1 MRSIGLLLF
10 ASLFGFITLTNAQ
23 NGSVGQPFTSL
34 GQAQNVATD
43 GVYYFSLSGTSF
55 STYVRV
61 GGWVQVAIDFDSGV
75 GNLTQSNALNNSV
88 RGILTP
94 TALSTLGSATVTRVL
109 TSNGQLDVQNTRPG
123 IITRIVNNQTLLAT
137 PADNTDNGGNW
148 TGTNT
153 LATQFTNAGNT
164 QAYGLNL
171 NIFHAGNNGDGI
183 HWIPFYN
190 QQMIKFSAGDIPNG
204 AYFQL
209 LVRAPMVAV
218 VSGPVI
224 NTQPSTSAQSVC
236 LNAAIN
242 ALSVSATSPNGSG
255 ITYQWYSNASASN
268 AGGTS
273 IGGATSS
280 SYTPPNN
287 VVGTVY
293 YYVICTNNQGSA
305 TSTVSAGIT
314 VNAIPQAAAN
324 SGSVD
329 YLVVGGGGGGGF
341 DGAGGGGG
349 GQVKTGSIS
358 LASGSYSV
366 TIGNGGAN
374 ATGFGAQAGNGG
386 STTLSL
392 PTPIVSIGGGG
403 GGSKGA
409 NGATGGNGGGG
420 GHSNYAGA
428 AGAVGGFAG
437 GNANGDGGGG
447 GGGAGTAGATGSAG
461 RNGGDGVLSSISG
474 SATYYGGGGGGG
486 SYGSTGTA
494 LGGLGGGGRGGL
506 AYTPLAVA
514 GTPNTGGGGGGA
526 GEAQSNPGRSG
537 GSGVVIVR
545 YLGSPSGTG
554 GTITQ
559 TGGYTIHT
567 FNSNGT
573 FAYNGSSSAVV
584 PNVTVCGS
592 TTATFTSTLAAGLTL
607 DWYNAAIGGTLLS
620 QGTSTYTTPV
630 LASTTTYY
638 VAVRNVS
645 AGCVSATRTAV
656 TATVNTTSFTSTTG
670 ASLCSTGTATLQAAT
685 AAGTINWYAAST
697 GGASLGT
704 GTSYTTPSIAATTT
718 YYAEVTNNGCTTN
731 PRVAVVASV
740 NSTPP
745 TPTITQSGCG
755 VLSLGNYGGG
765 NALDFG
771 QFNSSS
777 FITIPSSLNSVFNTN
792 NVTVEGW
799 FKFDANNVGF
809 PMLIGEAYVGDGKI
823 TFAMYKHGNYINAGY
838 NNNGWTLVTSAS
850 TIQINTWMHIAATY
864 DQTSIKIYINGNLDA
879 TLNANAA
886 LPTGSESWY
895 IGKRWDSNDYFRGV
909 MDEIRIW
916 NVARTQAQIQASM
929 NTTVPTNATG
939 LRAYY
944 KLDESVGTSP
954 ADATGNGYNG
964 TLTNGSIWQVP
975 STSILGASQATYL
988 WSPGGQTTNTITA
1001 ATSGTYSVV
1010 ATLSGCQSASA
1021 SSSVVLGVTAS
1032 SNQTICSGTS
1042 PANLTLTGTAATIQW
1057 QSSSDNVN
1065 FTNIAGATSATL
1077 SSAQMGNLNTT
1088 TYYRAYATSAVCAP
1102 SYSNTVTLTVN
1113 TTPSFTSTTGASR
1126 CGTGTVTLQAATAA
1140 GTINWY
1146 AALTGGA
1153 SLGTGTSFNT
1163 PSIAATTTYY
1173 AAVTNNGCTTSPRTA
1188 VVATVNAIPTFSAT
1202 TGASICGTG
1211 TGTLQASTAAG
1222 TINWYAA
1229 LTGGASLGT
1238 GTSYTT
1244 PSIATTTTY
1253 YADVTNNGCTTNP
1266 RVAVVATVNTIPPIA
1281 TNSPSG
1287 LTIDIL
1293 TVAGGGGAG
1302 YARGG
1307 GGGAG
1312 GYIYST
1318 NVSYAAGTS
1327 DAITVGTGG
1336 SPGSD
1341 NAGTGVHATSGT
1353 NSSFGSTYIAIG
1365 GGGGGS
1371 YGGGPQNGYNGGS
1384 GGGGANQSS
1393 SANTGYGGTGTAGQ
1407 GNAGGNSRCGG
1418 GGEVSGGGGGG
1429 AGGSGTHGTSNG
1441 CGSAANRPYNPGNG
1455 GNGLQNSISGTAV
1468 WYAGGGGG
1476 GGLGTSLNL
1485 QGTNGLGGGQAS
1497 YGGGGQCKL
1506 NANNWVMESG
1516 GPGIVIVRYSGTPVA
1531 TGGTITQVG
1540 GFTIH
1545 TFTTNGTFAFAGVAS
1560 SAVIPNMTS
1569 CVAAA
1574 ITFTGTV
1581 NAGYTLD
1588 WYNAASGGT
1597 LLSQG
1602 TSTYTTPV
1610 ISTTTTYYVAVR
1622 NTTTGCVSA
1631 TRTAVTATINT
1642 ASFTSTTGASR
1653 CGTGTVTL
1661 QATTAAGTINWYA
1674 ALTGGASLGT
1684 GTSYN
1689 TPSIATTTTYYA
1701 DVTNNGCTSSP
1712 RTAVVATVNAIP
1724 TFSATTGASIC
1735 GTGTVTLQAA
1745 TAAGTINWYAALTG
1759 GASLGTGTSYTTPS
1773 IATTTTYYADVTN
1786 NGCTSSPRTAV
1797 VATVNAIPTFS
1808 ATTGASRCGTGTVTL
1823 QAATAAG
1830 TINWYAALTGGASLG
1845 TGTSFNTPSIA
1856 ATTTYYADVTNNG
1869 CTSSPRTAVVATVN
1883 TIPTLPSTT
1892 GASICGTGTATLQA
1906 TTAAGTINWYAALTG
1921 GASLG
1926 TGTSYTTPSIAT
1938 TTTYYV
1944 DVTDNGC
1951 TSSPRTAVVA
1961 TVNALPTPTITQSGC
1976 GVLTLGNYGAGNALN
1991 LGTNNTSKYVSIPA
2005 SLNASF
2011 NTNNITVE
2019 GWFNLSAYDPA
2030 MPEPMLVGE
2039 AYISDNKVTFMLSRY
2054 QNQIRAGYFSGS
2066 AWSLALS
2073 ASSIPANTW
2082 THIAATYDQTSIKIY
2097 INGVLDGTL
2106 NASSPLPTGNEVWY
2120 LGKRFGGPDMISGV
2134 MDEIRIWNVAR
2145 TQAQIQAVMNTSVP
2159 TNSTGLRAYYKL
2171 DESAGTSTADA
2182 TGNGHNGTL
2191 INGPTWQVPST
2202 SVLAG
2207 AAATFL
2213 WSPGG
2218 QTTNTITAATNGT
2231 YTAVVTSAVGCQSAP
2246 VSANVVMGG
2255 VASSSQTVC
2264 PGLLPSAITLTNYGG
2279 TLQWQTSNDNVTFT
2293 NIAGQTSATLPAN
2306 AIGIMAGTKYIRALV
2321 TNGGC
2326 VIPSNVVTLS
2336 PANVNVLT
2344 PLTASSYVWN
2354 GQSSSDWGTLS
2365 NWYSYN
2371 GTSLVPAATL
2381 PGSTANTVIPAN
2393 TGCILTQ
2400 PTLSSGAIIIN
2411 SLVLETGSQLTQ
2423 SGGTLLLYTN
2433 FVKNG
2438 NLNSTGG
2445 LINFYGPTA
2454 ATISGSG
2461 AVQFTK
2467 MRVNK
2472 LAGATLTLQ
2481 IPVTVSDSLTMILGN
2496 IYTTTN
2502 NLLTLGLN
2510 SASPG
2515 KLVYTNGTVVGP
2527 LKRFFANV
2535 AVSGLA
2541 GRFPVGTATYNRY
2554 AQFSF
2559 ASSPGVNQSLT
2570 VNYASGA
2577 PLSGGNILYNGL
2589 PLWASNSLMQ
2599 NYSADGYWNV
2609 IPTNNDYT
2617 STINTAPYEVTLY
2630 ANNLTGM
2637 QTPQVCR
2644 IIKSAGSNTA
2654 AQNHVAWSAC
2664 GTHTAIAGGA
2674 SPLAF
2679 LISSTASQGF
2689 SWFNIGTPNSQAL
2702 PVEFAGMTTTCE
2714 EEAISIRWSTESEHN
2729 NDYFRIE
2736 KSTDGSTW
2744 DILGY
2749 VDAVGNS
2756 SVLNGYEFLDV
2767 EYRSNTY
2774 YRLYQV
2780 DQDGSEELL
2789 STMYSDCNVATDE
2802 IASFPNPSDESFSI
2816 FWKQF
2821 NTNGDGTI
2829 TIRDINGKT
2838 MHHET
2843 VALSLGANLF
2853 MIKAHLAPGVYMI
2866 ELIDDNFERSLIK
2879 HVVK

>member
-1 MRSIGLLLF
+1 MRSIGLFLF
-10 ASLFGFITLTNAQ
+10 ASLFGIITLTNAQ
-23 NGSVGQPFTSL
+23 NGSAGQPFTSL
-34 GQAQNVATD
+34 GQAQNVASD
-43 GVYYFSLSGTSF
+43 GVYYFSLSGTNF

-61 GGWVQVAIDFDSGV
+61 GGWVQVAIDFRPNA
-75 GNLTQSNALNNSV
+75 GNLPQSNALNNTV

-94 TALSTLGSATVTRVL
+94 TALSRLGSATVTRVL

-137 PADNTDNGGNW
+137 PADNTDNNTNW

-153 LATQFTNAGNT
+153 VAGQFINYGNT
-164 QAYGLNL
+164 TAYGLHQ

-183 HWIPFYN
+183 HWIPYFTLH
-190 QQMIKFSAGDIPNG
+190 MINNNVGQIPNG

-218 VSGPVI
+218 VVGPTI
-224 NTQPSTSAQSVC
+224 NTQPSTTAQNLCINSSA
-236 LNAAIN
+236 N

-255 ITYQWYSNASASN
+255 ITYQWYSNASNSN
-268 AGGTS
+268 VGGTA
-273 IGGATSS
+273 IGGASSS
-280 SYTPPNN
+280 SYTPPSN
-287 VVGTVY
+287 VAGTVY
-293 YYVICTNNQGSA
+293 YYVICTNNQGST
-305 TSTVSAGIT
+305 TSNVSAGIT
-314 VNAIPQAAAN
+314 VNAAPQAAAN

-349 GQVKTGSIS
+349 GQVKTGTLS
-358 LASGSYSV
+358 LASGSYAV

-374 ATGFGAQAGNGG
+374 ATSFGSQAGNGG
-386 STTLSL
+386 STTLSF

-428 AGAVGGFAG
+428 AGAAGGFAG

-486 SYGSTGTA
+486 TYGSSGTA
-494 LGGLGGGGRGGL
+494 LGGLGGGGRGGVGFS
-506 AYTPLAVA
+506 PLAVV

-559 TGGYTIHT
+559 SGGYTIHT

-584 PNVTVCGS
+584 PNVTVCSS
-592 TTATFTSTLAAGLTL
+592 TSATFTSTLAAGLTL
-607 DWYNAAIGGTLLS
+607 DWYDAPTNGNLLS
-620 QGTSTYTTPV
+620 QGTSTFTTPV

-656 TATVNTTSFTSTTG
+656 TATVN
-670 ASLCSTGTATLQAAT
+670 
-685 AAGTINWYAAST
+685 
-697 GGASLGT
+697 
-704 GTSYTTPSIAATTT
+704 
-718 YYAEVTNNGCTTN
+718 
-731 PRVAVVASV
+731 
-740 NSTPP
+740 
-745 TPTITQSGCG
+745 
-755 VLSLGNYGGG
+755 
-765 NALDFG
+765 
-771 QFNSSS
+771 
-777 FITIPSSLNSVFNTN
+777 
-792 NVTVEGW
+792 
-799 FKFDANNVGF
+799 
-809 PMLIGEAYVGDGKI
+809 
-823 TFAMYKHGNYINAGY
+823 
-838 NNNGWTLVTSAS
+838 
-850 TIQINTWMHIAATY
+850 
-864 DQTSIKIYINGNLDA
+864 
-879 TLNANAA
+879 
-886 LPTGSESWY
+886 
-895 IGKRWDSNDYFRGV
+895 
-909 MDEIRIW
+909 
-916 NVARTQAQIQASM
+916 
-929 NTTVPTNATG
+929 
-939 LRAYY
+939 
-944 KLDESVGTSP
+944 
-954 ADATGNGYNG
+954 
-964 TLTNGSIWQVP
+964 
-975 STSILGASQATYL
+975 
-988 WSPGGQTTNTITA
+988 
-1001 ATSGTYSVV
+1001 ATS
-1010 ATLSGCQSASA
+1010 L
-1021 SSSVVLGVTAS
+1021 
-1032 SNQTICSGTS
+1032 TS
-1042 PANLTLTGTAATIQW
+1042 
-1057 QSSSDNVN
+1057 
-1065 FTNIAGATSATL
+1065 
-1077 SSAQMGNLNTT
+1077 
-1088 TYYRAYATSAVCAP
+1088 
-1102 SYSNTVTLTVN
+1102 
-1113 TTPSFTSTTGASR
+1113 
-1126 CGTGTVTLQAATAA
+1126 
-1140 GTINWY
+1140 
-1146 AALTGGA
+1146 
-1153 SLGTGTSFNT
+1153 
-1163 PSIAATTTYY
+1163 
-1173 AAVTNNGCTTSPRTA
+1173 
-1188 VVATVNAIPTFSAT
+1188 
-1202 TGASICGTG
+1202 
-1211 TGTLQASTAAG
+1211 
-1222 TINWYAA
+1222 
-1229 LTGGASLGT
+1229 
-1238 GTSYTT
+1238 
-1244 PSIATTTTY
+1244 
-1253 YADVTNNGCTTNP
+1253 
-1266 RVAVVATVNTIPPIA
+1266 
-1281 TNSPSG
+1281 
-1287 LTIDIL
+1287 
-1293 TVAGGGGAG
+1293 
-1302 YARGG
+1302 
-1307 GGGAG
+1307 
-1312 GYIYST
+1312 
-1318 NVSYAAGTS
+1318 
-1327 DAITVGTGG
+1327 
-1336 SPGSD
+1336 
-1341 NAGTGVHATSGT
+1341 
-1353 NSSFGSTYIAIG
+1353 
-1365 GGGGGS
+1365 
-1371 YGGGPQNGYNGGS
+1371 
-1384 GGGGANQSS
+1384 
-1393 SANTGYGGTGTAGQ
+1393 
-1407 GNAGGNSRCGG
+1407 
-1418 GGEVSGGGGGG
+1418 
-1429 AGGSGTHGTSNG
+1429 
-1441 CGSAANRPYNPGNG
+1441 
-1455 GNGLQNSISGTAV
+1455 
-1468 WYAGGGGG
+1468 
-1476 GGLGTSLNL
+1476 
-1485 QGTNGLGGGQAS
+1485 
-1497 YGGGGQCKL
+1497 
-1506 NANNWVMESG
+1506 
-1516 GPGIVIVRYSGTPVA
+1516 
-1531 TGGTITQVG
+1531 
-1540 GFTIH
+1540 
-1545 TFTTNGTFAFAGVAS
+1545 
-1560 SAVIPNMTS
+1560 
-1569 CVAAA
+1569 
-1574 ITFTGTV
+1574 
-1581 NAGYTLD
+1581 
-1588 WYNAASGGT
+1588 
-1597 LLSQG
+1597 
-1602 TSTYTTPV
+1602 
-1610 ISTTTTYYVAVR
+1610 
-1622 NTTTGCVSA
+1622 
-1631 TRTAVTATINT
+1631 
-1642 ASFTSTTGASR
+1642 
-1653 CGTGTVTL
+1653 
-1661 QATTAAGTINWYA
+1661 
-1674 ALTGGASLGT
+1674 
-1684 GTSYN
+1684 
-1689 TPSIATTTTYYA
+1689 
-1701 DVTNNGCTSSP
+1701 
-1712 RTAVVATVNAIP
+1712 
-1724 TFSATTGASIC
+1724 
-1735 GTGTVTLQAA
+1735 
-1745 TAAGTINWYAALTG
+1745 
-1759 GASLGTGTSYTTPS
+1759 
-1773 IATTTTYYADVTN
+1773 
-1786 NGCTSSPRTAV
+1786 
-1797 VATVNAIPTFS
+1797 
-1808 ATTGASRCGTGTVTL
+1808 TTGASRCGTGTVTL

-1883 TIPTLPSTT
+1883 AIPTFSSTTGASICGTSTGTLQATTAAGTINWYAALTGGASLGTGTSYTTPSIAATTTYYADVTNNGCTSSPRTSVVATVNSLPQAAGNSGTSVDYLVVGGGGGGGHEGGGGGGGGQVKTGSVSFLNGSFAVTIGNGGSGATTISSQASNGGTTTLSLPTPVVSIGGGGGGSKNAQGASGGNGGGGGHPGFSGGAGVAGGFAGGTANNEIGGGGAGAGAVGTSASNSNGGIGVSSSISGSATFYGGGGGGGSWHIGTGGGQGGQGGGGSGGTALSPLATSGAANTGGGGGGSGNSQSTPVAKNGGSGIVIVRYLGSPSGTGGTITQSGGYTIHTFNSNGTFTFNNPSSAVVPNVTICGSTSATFTGTVAAGFTLDWYDAASGGNLLSQGTLTYTTPALASTTIYYVAVRNVSTGCVSATRTAVTATVNATSFTSTTGASRCGTGTVTLQAAAAAGTINWYAALTGGASLGTGSNFTTPSIAATTTYYVQVTNNGCTTNPRVAVVATVNAIPTFSSTTGASICGGPSTLTLQAATAAGTINWYAALTGGASLGTGTSYTTPSIATTTTYYADVTNNGCTSSPRTAVVATVNAIPTLSSTTGASRCGTGTVTLQAATAAGTINWYAALTGGASLGTGTSFNTPSIAATTTYYAAVTNNGCTSSPRTAVVATVNAIPTFSSTT

-1906 TTAAGTINWYAALTG
+1906 ATAAGTINWYAALTG

-1951 TSSPRTAVVA
+1951 TSSPRTAVAA
-1961 TVNALPTPTITQSGC
+1961 TVNALPLNLNSYTADVLVVGGGGSGGCRHAGGGGGGGVVYQTSFVINAGNIPVTVGNGGVGNSVTGQNSIFSSITAVGGGGGGDNGLIGKNGGSGGGGSNGSFGGSGVAGQGFKGGDQNNGLGCCYGYGAGGGGAGAAGANTNGGAGSAGGIGLPFSISGTSVYYGGGGGGGSMDPTSLVGGIGGGGNGGTSSSLTGNAGTPNTGGGGGGGGATIGTSGNGGNGGSGIVIIRYAGSPAATGGTITQVGGFTIHTFTSNGTFALAGGATASVPNVTSC
-1976 GVLTLGNYGAGNALN
+1976 GAA
-1991 LGTNNTSKYVSIPA
+1991 A
-2005 SLNASF
+2005 
-2011 NTNNITVE
+2011 
-2019 GWFNLSAYDPA
+2019 
-2030 MPEPMLVGE
+2030 
-2039 AYISDNKVTFMLSRY
+2039 VTFTGTVNAGFTLDWYDAANGGNLLS
-2054 QNQIRAGYFSGS
+2054 Q
-2066 AWSLALS
+2066 
-2073 ASSIPANTW
+2073 
-2082 THIAATYDQTSIKIY
+2082 
-2097 INGVLDGTL
+2097 
-2106 NASSPLPTGNEVWY
+2106 
-2120 LGKRFGGPDMISGV
+2120 
-2134 MDEIRIWNVAR
+2134 
-2145 TQAQIQAVMNTSVP
+2145 
-2159 TNSTGLRAYYKL
+2159 
-2171 DESAGTSTADA
+2171 GTSTYTTPVISTTTTYYVAVRNTTTGCVSAARTAVTA
-2182 TGNGHNGTL
+2182 T
-2191 INGPTWQVPST
+2191 V
-2202 SVLAG
+2202 
-2207 AAATFL
+2207 
-2213 WSPGG
+2213 
-2218 QTTNTITAATNGT
+2218 ITAST
-2231 YTAVVTSAVGCQSAP
+2231 
-2246 VSANVVMGG
+2246 
-2255 VASSSQTVC
+2255 ASSSQTVC

-2279 TLQWQTSNDNVTFT
+2279 TLQWQTSNDNSTFT

-2306 AIGIMAGTKYIRALV
+2306 AIGIMAGTKYIRAMV

-2326 VIPSNVVTLS
+2326 VTPSNVVTLS

-2445 LINFYGPTA
+2445 LINFYGPTSA
-2454 ATISGSG
+2454 IISGSG

-2515 KLVYTNGTVVGP
+2515 KLAYTSGTVVGP
-2527 LKRFFANV
+2527 LKRFFANA

-2559 ASSPGVNQSLT
+2559 ASSPGIDQSLT

-2609 IPTNNDYT
+2609 IPSNNDYT
-2617 STINTAPYEVTLY
+2617 STINTAPYEVTLF

-2654 AQNHVAWSAC
+2654 AQNHVSWSAC
-2664 GTHTAIAGGA
+2664 GTHTVIAGGA
-2674 SPLAF
+2674 NPLAF

-2736 KSTDGSTW
+2736 KSADGGAW

-2756 SVLNGYEFLDV
+2756 SVLNGYEYLDV
-2767 EYRSNTY
+2767 EYRSNSY

-2789 STMYSDCNVATDE
+2789 STLYTDCDVTTDE
-2802 IASFPNPSDESFSI
+2802 ITSFPNPSHESFSI

-2821 NTNGDGTI
+2821 NTSGDGTI

-2853 MIKAHLAPGVYMI
+2853 IIKEHLAPGVYMI
-2866 ELIDDNFERSLIK
+2866 ELMDDNYERRLIK

>member
-10 ASLFGFITLTNAQ
+10 ASIFGFITVTNAQ
-23 NGSVGQPFTSL
+23 NGSAAQPFTSL
-34 GQAQNVATD
+34 GQAQNVASD
-43 GVYYFSLSGTSF
+43 GVYYFSLSGTNF

-61 GGWVQVAIDFDSGV
+61 GGWVQVAVDFGDGV
-75 GNLTQSNALNNSV
+75 GNLPQSNALNNTV

-94 TALSTLGSATVTRVL
+94 TALSKLGSATVTRVL
-109 TSNGQLDVQNTRPG
+109 TSNGQLDVQNNMPG

-153 LATQFTNAGNT
+153 LAAQFTNAGNT

-171 NIFHAGNNGDGI
+171 NIFHAGNNGEGI

-224 NTQPSTSAQSVC
+224 NIQPSTSAQSVC

-293 YYVICTNNQGSA
+293 YYVICTNNQASS
-305 TSTVSAGIT
+305 TSNVSAGIT

-358 LASGSYSV
+358 LASGSYAV

-428 AGAVGGFAG
+428 AGAAGGFAG

-486 SYGSTGTA
+486 SYGSTGPA

-554 GTITQ
+554 GIITQ
-559 TGGYTIHT
+559 SGGYTIHT

-607 DWYNAAIGGTLLS
+607 DWYNAASGGTLLS

-718 YYAEVTNNGCTTN
+718 YYAAVTNNGCTTN

-771 QFNSSS
+771 QYNSSS

-809 PMLIGEAYVGDGKI
+809 PMLIGEAFLGDGKI

-838 NNNGWTLVTSAS
+838 NNFGWTLVTSAS

-944 KLDESVGTSP
+944 KLDESAGTSP

-1057 QSSSDNVN
+1057 QSSTDNVN
-1065 FTNIAGATSATL
+1065 FTNIGGATSATL
-1077 SSAQMGNLNTT
+1077 SSAQMGNLNAT

-1102 SYSNTVTLTVN
+1102 SYSNTVTITVN
-1113 TTPSFTSTTGASR
+1113 TNPSFTSTTGASR

-1173 AAVTNNGCTTSPRTA
+1173 AAVTNNGCTSSPRTA
-1188 VVATVNAIPTFSAT
+1188 VVATVNAIPTFSST
-1202 TGASICGTG
+1202 TGATICGTG
-1211 TGTLQASTAAG
+1211 TGTLQAATAAG

-1229 LTGGASLGT
+1229 LTGGVSLGT

-1253 YADVTNNGCTTNP
+1253 YADVTNNGCTSSP
-1266 RVAVVATVNTIPPIA
+1266 RTSVVATVNSLPQAASITG
-1281 TNSPSG
+1281 TSVDY
-1287 LTIDIL
+1287 L
-1293 TVAGGGGAG
+1293 VV
-1302 YARGG
+1302 GG
-1307 GGGAG
+1307 GGGGGQEGGGGGGGGQVKTGSVSFLNGSFAVTIGNGGAG
-1312 GYIYST
+1312 ATTISSQASNGGTTTLSLPT
-1318 NVSYAAGTS
+1318 PVVS
-1327 DAITVGTGG
+1327 
-1336 SPGSD
+1336 
-1341 NAGTGVHATSGT
+1341 
-1353 NSSFGSTYIAIG
+1353 IG

-1371 YGGGPQNGYNGGS
+1371 KNAQGASGGN
-1384 GGGGANQSS
+1384 GGGGGHPGFSGGAG
-1393 SANTGYGGTGTAGQ
+1393 AAGGFAGGTA
-1407 GNAGGNSRCGG
+1407 NN
-1418 GGEVSGGGGGG
+1418 EIGGGG
-1429 AGGSGTHGTSNG
+1429 AGAGAVGTSASN
-1441 CGSAANRPYNPGNG
+1441 SNG
-1455 GNGLQNSISGTAV
+1455 GIGVSSSISGSATF
-1468 WYAGGGGG
+1468 YGGGGG
-1476 GGLGTSLNL
+1476 GGSWQVGIGPG
-1485 QGTNGLGGGQAS
+1485 QGGQ
-1497 YGGGGQCKL
+1497 GGGG
-1506 NANNWVMESG
+1506 SG
-1516 GPGIVIVRYSGTPVA
+1516 GTALSPLATSGAANTGGGGGGSGNSQSTPVAKNGGSGIVIVRYLGSPSG
-1531 TGGTITQVG
+1531 TGGTITQSG
-1540 GFTIH
+1540 GYTIH
-1545 TFTTNGTFAFAGVAS
+1545 TFNSNGTFAFNNPSTAVVPNVTVCGLT
-1560 SAVIPNMTS
+1560 SA
-1569 CVAAA
+1569 
-1574 ITFTGTV
+1574 TFTGTV
-1581 NAGYTLD
+1581 AAGLTLD
-1588 WYNAASGGT
+1588 WYDAASGGN

-1602 TSTYTTPV
+1602 TLTYTTPALA
-1610 ISTTTTYYVAVR
+1610 STTIYYVAVR
-1622 NTTTGCVSA
+1622 NVSTGCVSA
-1631 TRTAVTATINT
+1631 TRTAVTATVNT
-1642 ASFTSTTGASR
+1642 TSFTSTTGASR

-1661 QATTAAGTINWYA
+1661 QAATAAGTINWYS
-1674 ALTGGASLGT
+1674 ALTGGASLGV
-1684 GTSYN
+1684 GTSFT
-1689 TPSIATTTTYYA
+1689 TPSIAATTTYYVQ
-1701 DVTNNGCTSSP
+1701 VTNNGCTTNP
-1712 RTAVVATVNAIP
+1712 RVAVVATVIANP
-1724 TFSATTGASIC
+1724 TFSSTTGASIC
-1735 GTGTVTLQAA
+1735 GGPSTLTLQAA

-1773 IATTTTYYADVTN
+1773 IATSTTYYVDVTN

-1797 VATVNAIPTFS
+1797 VATVNAIPS
-1808 ATTGASRCGTGTVTL
+1808 LSSTTGASRCGTGTVTL

-1883 TIPTLPSTT
+1883 AIPTFSSTT

-1906 TTAAGTINWYAALTG
+1906 ATAAGTINWYAALTG

-1944 DVTDNGC
+1944 DVTNNGC

-1991 LGTNNTSKYVSIPA
+1991 LGTNNTSKYVSIPS

-2030 MPEPMLVGE
+2030 MPEPTLVGE

-2106 NASSPLPTGNEVWY
+2106 NTSSPLPTGNEVWY
-2120 LGKRFGGPDMISGV
+2120 LGKRFAGPDMISGV

-2159 TNSTGLRAYYKL
+2159 TNATGLRAYYKL

-2191 INGPTWQVPST
+2191 INSPTWQVPST

-2293 NIAGQTSATLPAN
+2293 NIAGQTSATLAAN
-2306 AIGIMAGTKYIRALV
+2306 AIGIMAGTKYIRAMV
-2321 TNGGC
+2321 TNGAC
-2326 VIPSNVVTLS
+2326 VTPSNVVTLS

-2381 PGSTANTVIPAN
+2381 PGSTANTIIPAN

-2411 SLVLETGSQLTQ
+2411 SLVLETGSQFTQ

-2438 NLNSTGG
+2438 SLISTGG
-2445 LINFYGPTA
+2445 LMNFYGPTS

-2515 KLVYTNGTVVGP
+2515 KLAYTSGTVVGP
-2527 LKRFFANV
+2527 LKRFFANA

-2559 ASSPGVNQSLT
+2559 ASSPGVDQSLT

-2674 SPLAF
+2674 NPLAF

-2714 EEAISIRWSTESEHN
+2714 EEVISIRWSTESEYN

-2736 KSTDGSTW
+2736 KSTDGSAW

-2756 SVLNGYEFLDV
+2756 SILNGYEYLDV

-2789 STMYSDCNVATDE
+2789 STMYSDCNVAADE

-2821 NTNGDGTI
+2821 NTSGDGTI

-2853 MIKAHLAPGVYMI
+2853 MIKAPLAPGVYII
-2866 ELIDDNFERSLIK
+2866 ELMDDNYERSLIK

>member
-1 MRSIGLLLF
+1 MRSIGLFLF
-10 ASLFGFITLTNAQ
+10 VSLFGFISLTNAQ
-23 NGSVGQPFTSL
+23 NGSAAQPFTSL
-34 GQAQNVATD
+34 GQAQNVASD

-61 GGWVQVAIDFDSGV
+61 GGWVQVAIDFDAGV
-75 GNLTQSNALNNSV
+75 GNLPQSNALNNTV

-94 TALSTLGSATVTRVL
+94 TALSKLGSATVTRLL

-123 IITRIVNNQTLLAT
+123 IITRIVNNQTLLAI
-137 PADNTDNGGNW
+137 PADNTDNGTNW

-153 LATQFTNAGNT
+153 LATQFTNYGNT
-164 QAYGLNL
+164 TAYGLHSNF
-171 NIFHAGNNGDGI
+171 FHAGNNGDGI
-183 HWIPFYN
+183 HWIPFFN
-190 QQMIKFSAGDIPNG
+190 MQQIKTSAGEIPNG
-204 AYFQL
+204 TYFQL

-218 VSGPVI
+218 VSGPTI
-224 NTQPSTSAQSVC
+224 NTQPSTTAQSVC

-280 SYTPPNN
+280 SFTPPNN
-287 VVGTVY
+287 VAGTVY
-293 YYVICTNNQGSA
+293 YYVICTNNQGST
-305 TSTVSAGIT
+305 TSNVSAGIT
-314 VNAIPQAAAN
+314 VNAAPQAAAN

-349 GQVKTGSIS
+349 GQVKTGTLS
-358 LASGSYSV
+358 LASGSYAV

-374 ATGFGAQAGNGG
+374 ATSFGAQAGNGG
-386 STTLSL
+386 STTLSF

-428 AGAVGGFAG
+428 AGAAGGFAG

-486 SYGSTGTA
+486 TYGSSGTA
-494 LGGLGGGGRGGL
+494 LGGLGGGGRGGVGFS
-506 AYTPLAVA
+506 PLAVV

-545 YLGSPSGTG
+545 YLGSPAGTG

-559 TGGYTIHT
+559 SGGYTIHT

-592 TTATFTSTLAAGLTL
+592 TSATFTSTLPAGLTL
-607 DWYNAAIGGTLLS
+607 DWYNASSGGTLLS

-656 TATVNTTSFTSTTG
+656 TATVNATSFTSTTG

-685 AAGTINWYAAST
+685 AAGTINWYAALT

-704 GTSYTTPSIAATTT
+704 GTSFNTPSIAATTT

-771 QFNSSS
+771 QYNSSS
-777 FITIPSSLNSVFNTN
+777 YVTISPSLNTVFNTN
-792 NVTVEGW
+792 NVTLEGW
-799 FKFDANNVGF
+799 FKFDPNNVGF
-809 PMLIGEAYVGDGKI
+809 PMLIGEAFVGDGKI
-823 TFAMYKHGNYINAGY
+823 TFCIHKQGNTINAGFY
-838 NNNGWTLVTSAS
+838 NNGWTVVTSAS
-850 TIQINTWMHIAATY
+850 TIQYNTWMHIAATY

-895 IGKRWDSNDYFRGV
+895 IGKRWDSNDFYRGV
-909 MDEIRIW
+909 IDEIRIW

-944 KLDESVGTSP
+944 KLDESAGTSP

-964 TLTNGSIWQVP
+964 TLTNGSTWQVP

-1057 QSSSDNVN
+1057 QSSTDNVN
-1065 FTNIAGATSATL
+1065 FTNIGGATSATL
-1077 SSAQMGNLNTT
+1077 SSAQMGNLNAT

-1102 SYSNTVTLTVN
+1102 SYSNTVTININPLPT
-1113 TTPSFTSTTGASR
+1113 FTSTTGASR

-1173 AAVTNNGCTTSPRTA
+1173 AAVTNNGCTSSPRTA
-1188 VVATVNAIPTFSAT
+1188 VVATVNAIPTFSST

-1211 TGTLQASTAAG
+1211 TATLQAATAAG

-1244 PSIATTTTY
+1244 PSIAATTTY
-1253 YADVTNNGCTTNP
+1253 YADVTNNGCTSSP
-1266 RVAVVATVNTIPPIA
+1266 RTAVVATVNSLPQAASITG
-1281 TNSPSG
+1281 TSVDY
-1287 LTIDIL
+1287 L
-1293 TVAGGGGAG
+1293 VV
-1302 YARGG
+1302 GG
-1307 GGGAG
+1307 GGGG
-1312 GYIYST
+1312 GDTGGGGGGGGQVKTGSASLLSGSFAVTIGNGGSGGT
-1318 NVSYAAGTS
+1318 SAGT
-1327 DAITVGTGG
+1327 AAANGG
-1336 SPGSD
+1336 STTLSLLTPVVS
-1341 NAGTGVHATSGT
+1341 
-1353 NSSFGSTYIAIG
+1353 IG
-1365 GGGGGS
+1365 GGGGGMGLS
-1371 YGGGPQNGYNGGS
+1371 LNGLSGGN
-1384 GGGGANQSS
+1384 GGGGGHLN
-1393 SANTGYGGTGTAGQ
+1393 NGNPPGVGGTAAVGGFAGGTA
-1407 GNAGGNSRCGG
+1407 NNI
-1418 GGEVSGGGGGG
+1418 VGGGGGG
-1429 AGGSGTHGTSNG
+1429 AGGVGGSATGSNG
-1441 CGSAANRPYNPGNG
+1441 GIGVSS
-1455 GNGLQNSISGTAV
+1455 SISGSATF
-1468 WYAGGGGG
+1468 YGGGGG
-1476 GGLGTSLNL
+1476 GGSWQVGTS
-1485 QGTNGLGGGQAS
+1485 GGQGGQ
-1497 YGGGGQCKL
+1497 GGGG
-1506 NANNWVMESG
+1506 SG
-1516 GPGIVIVRYSGTPVA
+1516 GTALSPLATSGAANTGGGGGGSGNSQSTPVAKNGGSGIVIVRYLGSPSG
-1531 TGGTITQVG
+1531 TGGTITQSG
-1540 GFTIH
+1540 GYTIH
-1545 TFTTNGTFAFAGVAS
+1545 TFNSNGTFTFNNPS
-1560 SAVIPNMTS
+1560 SAVVPNVTICGSTS
-1569 CVAAA
+1569 A
-1574 ITFTGTV
+1574 TFTGTV
-1581 NAGYTLD
+1581 AAGLTLD
-1588 WYNAASGGT
+1588 WYDAASGGN

-1602 TSTYTTPV
+1602 TLTYTTPV

-1631 TRTAVTATINT
+1631 TRTAVTATVITGGT
-1642 ASFTSTTGASR
+1642 ASS
-1653 CGTGTVTL
+1653 
-1661 QATTAAGTINWYA
+1661 N
-1674 ALTGGASLGT
+1674 
-1684 GTSYN
+1684 
-1689 TPSIATTTTYYA
+1689 
-1701 DVTNNGCTSSP
+1701 
-1712 RTAVVATVNAIP
+1712 
-1724 TFSATTGASIC
+1724 
-1735 GTGTVTLQAA
+1735 
-1745 TAAGTINWYAALTG
+1745 
-1759 GASLGTGTSYTTPS
+1759 
-1773 IATTTTYYADVTN
+1773 
-1786 NGCTSSPRTAV
+1786 
-1797 VATVNAIPTFS
+1797 
-1808 ATTGASRCGTGTVTL
+1808 
-1823 QAATAAG
+1823 
-1830 TINWYAALTGGASLG
+1830 
-1845 TGTSFNTPSIA
+1845 
-1856 ATTTYYADVTNNG
+1856 
-1869 CTSSPRTAVVATVN
+1869 
-1883 TIPTLPSTT
+1883 
-1892 GASICGTGTATLQA
+1892 
-1906 TTAAGTINWYAALTG
+1906 
-1921 GASLG
+1921 
-1926 TGTSYTTPSIAT
+1926 
-1938 TTTYYV
+1938 
-1944 DVTDNGC
+1944 
-1951 TSSPRTAVVA
+1951 
-1961 TVNALPTPTITQSGC
+1961 
-1976 GVLTLGNYGAGNALN
+1976 
-1991 LGTNNTSKYVSIPA
+1991 
-2005 SLNASF
+2005 
-2011 NTNNITVE
+2011 
-2019 GWFNLSAYDPA
+2019 
-2030 MPEPMLVGE
+2030 
-2039 AYISDNKVTFMLSRY
+2039 
-2054 QNQIRAGYFSGS
+2054 
-2066 AWSLALS
+2066 
-2073 ASSIPANTW
+2073 
-2082 THIAATYDQTSIKIY
+2082 
-2097 INGVLDGTL
+2097 
-2106 NASSPLPTGNEVWY
+2106 
-2120 LGKRFGGPDMISGV
+2120 
-2134 MDEIRIWNVAR
+2134 
-2145 TQAQIQAVMNTSVP
+2145 
-2159 TNSTGLRAYYKL
+2159 
-2171 DESAGTSTADA
+2171 
-2182 TGNGHNGTL
+2182 
-2191 INGPTWQVPST
+2191 
-2202 SVLAG
+2202 
-2207 AAATFL
+2207 
-2213 WSPGG
+2213 
-2218 QTTNTITAATNGT
+2218 
-2231 YTAVVTSAVGCQSAP
+2231 
-2246 VSANVVMGG
+2246 
-2255 VASSSQTVC
+2255 QTVC
-2264 PGLLPSAITLTNYGG
+2264 PGLLPSAITLTNYSG
-2279 TLQWQTSNDNVTFT
+2279 TIQWQTSSNNSTFT

-2306 AIGIMAGTKYIRALV
+2306 AIGIMSGTKYIRAMV
-2321 TNGGC
+2321 TNGAC
-2326 VIPSNVVTLS
+2326 VTPSNVVTLS

-2371 GTSLVPAATL
+2371 GTSLIPAATL
-2381 PGSTANTVIPAN
+2381 PGSTANTIIPAN

-2438 NLNSTGG
+2438 SLISTGG
-2445 LINFYGPTA
+2445 LMNFYGPTS

-2461 AVQFTK
+2461 AVQLTK

-2472 LAGATLTLQ
+2472 LAGASLTLQ

-2510 SASPG
+2510 SATPG
-2515 KLVYTNGTVVGP
+2515 KLAYTNGTVVGP
-2527 LKRFFANV
+2527 LKRFFANA

-2554 AQFSF
+2554 AEFSF
-2559 ASSPGVNQSLT
+2559 ASSPGLDQSLT

-2589 PLWASNSLMQ
+2589 PHWASGSLMQ

-2617 STINTAPYEVTLY
+2617 STINTSPYDVTLF

-2654 AQNHVAWSAC
+2654 AQHHVAWSAC

-2674 SPLAF
+2674 SPLSF
-2679 LISSTASQGF
+2679 LISSTATQGF

-2736 KSTDGSTW
+2736 KSADGGAW

-2756 SVLNGYEFLDV
+2756 SVNNGYEYLDV
-2767 EYRSNTY
+2767 EYRSNSY

-2789 STMYSDCNVATDE
+2789 STLYTDCDVATDE
-2802 IASFPNPSDESFSI
+2802 ITSFPNPSHESFSI

-2821 NTNGDGTI
+2821 NTSGDGTI

-2838 MHHET
+2838 MHYET
-2843 VALSLGANLF
+2843 VELSLGANLF
-2853 MIKAHLAPGVYMI
+2853 IIKEHLAPGVYMI
-2866 ELIDDNFERSLIK
+2866 ELMDDNYERRLIK